1 MGGTGLAADVPS
13 GKPYGRLFTATGN
26 GTFDA
31 TAPDYTNA
39 MDYGDSILKLDLN
52 NGDPTM
58 FSNGPVGDDFTPHNQ
73 DALNNTDGDPASGGV
88 VLLPGDQLVQVGKS
102 GIVYILNRE
111 NLGGYNPNNTT
122 DPGEAAYNE
131 QLWGAPTYWNGNVY
145 IWAVHSSLKAFSYAN
160 GALSSTPTSNS
171 NETAAQYSPSPSVSA
186 NGTTNG
192 IVWSM
197 KTDNYASQ
205 GRAVLYAHDA
215 SNVAN
220 LLYSSESNVSRDNPG
235 NSVKFVVP
243 TVVNGKV
250 YLATFDS
257 GIAVYG
263 LK

>member
-1 MGGTGLAADVPS
+1 
-13 GKPYGRLFTATGN
+13 
-26 GTFDA
+26 
-31 TAPDYTNA
+31 
-39 MDYGDSILKLDLN
+39 
-52 NGDPTM
+52 
-58 FSNGPVGDDFTPHNQ
+58 
-73 DALNNTDGDPASGGV
+73 
-88 VLLPGDQLVQVGKS
+88 LVQVGKS
-102 GIVYILNRE
+102 GTVYVLNRE

-131 QLWGAPTYWNGNVY
+131 QLWGAPSYWNGNVY
-145 IWAVHSSLKAFSYAN
+145 IWAVGSRLNAFSYAN
-160 GALSSTPTSNS
+160 GALSSTPTSSS
-171 NETAAQYSPSPSVSA
+171 NETAGPRYSPSPSVSA

-215 SNVAN
+215 TNVAN

-250 YLATFDS
+250 YVGTESQLS
-257 GIAVYG
+257 VY
-263 LK
+263 